1 MKLSNLTQLSQ
12 LEDWL
17 FVYLASDEGFPAR
30 SLESLDRERSLWNDD
45 SLSTLYCRLYP
56 VSAQYIDLLH

>member
-17 FVYLASDEGFPAR
+17 FVYLASDEGFPAT
-30 SLESLDRERSLWNDD
+30 SLETLDRERSLWNDD
-45 SLSTLYCRLYP
+45 SLSTLYSRLYP